1 MKVLVSG
8 GAGVLGSS
16 LTELLVEKGFEVTVL
31 DVVRR
36 EEAWRLSEVIDRIN
50 YVWKSSWDLSR
61 EDVEGY
67 DVIFD
72 VGLEFPDRPMGD
84 SSPTHTLIGNLMP
97 PLRLLESVRRAEKK
111 PVCVYGSS
119 YNALYGH
126 PPGTT
131 FTEKTLPLPSNVY
144 GWCARGHTYVITK
157 DGLKHVQDIKVS
169 EDEVLGKDG
178 KWHSVVRKYERN
190 LMPGEYTVTFKPSRG
205 LKIDITPDHL
215 ILTPDGWVPTSKIK
229 PYRPGRTDNTTIV
242 EPSPIIDEKP
252 PVGKLMFRYHGY
264 YSEIELNS
272 AFWRFVG
279 FWVAEGSLGKQSS
292 VFAEPGV
299 IRVFQASEEVLEKY
313 LDVARRIDPDTKM
326 YCETK
331 SRKRPLYYLQLW
343 HAGFWKFLQ
352 ENFTKEGEK
361 TIPLWLANLP
371 KEDFEAFWSGL
382 EEGDG
387 IHSSEP
393 SHAPGITTSSR
404 FLAGRL
410 YVVLRARG
418 ERVSISGSKPKKGK
432 TSFRIRRL
440 KGNYQNNGHFG
451 QRRKYGGTKVYDL
464 EVEGDDSYALP
475 GCIVHNSKGA
485 AENLYFAYHKA
496 YGVPVIVTRVGSAFS
511 KRMRSDELAARLI
524 IYGLKGRT
532 FTLRSPQA
540 KRLWTYSGDVLGFY
554 EKLMDKL
561 NECVGL
567 VLHCGGNRGDRIVSN
582 VELATMIKSFI
593 PDLNWVLGDYEPGE
607 LINGQPV
614 SFNVDSSF
622 TRKLLGWQPKYS
634 LEEGLR
640 EVVEWF
646 KKNIER
652 YV

>member
-1 MKVLVSG
+1 VKVLVLG

-36 EEAWRLSEVIDRIN
+36 EEAWRLSEVIDGIN

-97 PLRLLESVRRAEKK
+97 PLRLLESVRRVEKK
-111 PVCVYGSS
+111 PVCIYGSS

-126 PPGTT
+126 PPGST

-144 GWCARGHTYVITK
+144 GW
-157 DGLKHVQDIKVS
+157 
-169 EDEVLGKDG
+169 
-178 KWHSVVRKYERN
+178 
-190 LMPGEYTVTFKPSRG
+190 
-205 LKIDITPDHL
+205 
-215 ILTPDGWVPTSKIK
+215 
-229 PYRPGRTDNTTIV
+229 
-242 EPSPIIDEKP
+242 
-252 PVGKLMFRYHGY
+252 
-264 YSEIELNS
+264 
-272 AFWRFVG
+272 
-279 FWVAEGSLGKQSS
+279 
-292 VFAEPGV
+292 
-299 IRVFQASEEVLEKY
+299 
-313 LDVARRIDPDTKM
+313 
-326 YCETK
+326 
-331 SRKRPLYYLQLW
+331 
-343 HAGFWKFLQ
+343 
-352 ENFTKEGEK
+352 
-361 TIPLWLANLP
+361 
-371 KEDFEAFWSGL
+371 
-382 EEGDG
+382 
-387 IHSSEP
+387 
-393 SHAPGITTSSR
+393 
-404 FLAGRL
+404 
-410 YVVLRARG
+410 
-418 ERVSISGSKPKKGK
+418 
-432 TSFRIRRL
+432 
-440 KGNYQNNGHFG
+440 
-451 QRRKYGGTKVYDL
+451 
-464 EVEGDDSYALP
+464 
-475 GCIVHNSKGA
+475 SKGA

-496 YGVPVIVTRVGSAFS
+496 YGVPVIITRVGSAFS
-511 KRMRSDELAARLI
+511 KRMRSDELVARLI

-540 KRLWTYSGDVLGFY
+540 KRLWTYGGDVLGFY

-567 VLHCGGNRGDRIVSN
+567 VLNCGGNRGDRIVSN
-582 VELATMIKSFI
+582 VELATLVKSFI

-646 KKNIER
+646 KQNIER